1 MFGFLKAKVASF
13 FNYFSSKIAGFF
25 GSNRVVDESF
35 FNELEE
41 VLISA
46 DVGSRKSREFVELLK
61 AEAQAGA
68 DSAALKQSLQRLMRA
83 NLEKFPAAEN
93 APKIVLVVG
102 INGAGKTSFIGKYA
116 KRLTDHG
123 KRVLIVAADT
133 FRAAAVD
140 QLAEWA
146 ARSGAEFFDGQGR
159 QDPAAVVFDGC
170 RMFAKQGYDH
180 VVIDTAGRVQSKE
193 HLMRELE
200 KIRKVITKAVPD
212 EHHVSTWIV
221 IDGTL
226 GQNSLEQAMLFN
238 EAAVLNGIVLTKLDS
253 SARGG
258 IVFAICDALKIPVVY
273 MSHGESIADISLFS
287 SDSYVRG
294 IFDA

>member
-25 GSNRVVDESF
+25 ASSRAVDDIY
-35 FNELEE
+35 FNELED
-41 VLISA
+41 VLIGA
-46 DVGSRKSREFVELLK
+46 DVGSAKSKEFVDQLRL
-61 AEAQAGA
+61 EAQAGA
-68 DSAALKQSLQRLMRA
+68 TSAQLKDSLQRLMRA
-83 NLEKFPAAEN
+83 NLEKFPVAET

-116 KRLTDHG
+116 KCLMGQG

-146 ARSGAEFFDGQGR
+146 TRSGAEFFDGQGR

-170 RMFAKQGYDH
+170 KKFVKENFDH
-180 VVIDTAGRVQSKE
+180 VIIDTAGRVQSKE

-200 KIRKVITKAVPD
+200 KVHKVIAKAAPD
-212 EHHVSTWIV
+212 HAAATWIV

-238 EAAVLNGIVLTKLDS
+238 DAAVLSGIVLTKLDS

-273 MSHGESIADISLFS
+273 MSHGESINDILLFS
-287 SDSYVRG
+287 PDSYVRG

>member
-13 FNYFSSKIAGFF
+13 FNYFSSKVALFF
-25 GSNRVVDESF
+25 GSNRVIDDTYFS
-35 FNELEE
+35 ELED
-41 VLISA
+41 VLIGA
-46 DVGSRKSREFVELLK
+46 DVGSKKSKEFVDQLRL
-61 AEAQAGA
+61 EAQAGA
-68 DSAALKQSLQRLMRA
+68 TSLQLKDSLQRLMRA
-83 NLEKFPAAEN
+83 NLEKFPAAEA

-116 KRLTDHG
+116 KRLTDQG

-140 QLAEWA
+140 QLALWA
-146 ARSGAEFFDGQGR
+146 ERSQAQFFDGQGR

-170 RMFAKQGYDH
+170 KMFVQQAFDH
-180 VVIDTAGRVQSKE
+180 VIIDTAGRVQSKE

-200 KIRKVITKAVPD
+200 KIHKVIAKAAP
-212 EHHVSTWIV
+212 EHSTSTWIV
-221 IDGTL
+221 IDATL
-226 GQNSLEQAMLFN
+226 GQNSLEQALLFN
-238 EAAVLNGIVLTKLDS
+238 DAAVLKGIVLTKLDS

-258 IVFAICDALKIPVVY
+258 IVFAICDALSIPVVY
-273 MSHGESIADISLFS
+273 MSHGESINDISLFS

>member
-13 FNYFSSKIAGFF
+13 FNYFSSKIASFF
-25 GSNRVVDESF
+25 GSNRRVDDSF
-35 FNELEE
+35 FSDLED
-41 VLISA
+41 VLIGA
-46 DVGSRKSREFVELLK
+46 DVGSQKSREFVELLK
-61 AEAQAGA
+61 KEALSGA
-68 DSAALKQSLQRLMRA
+68 TSADLKVCLQGLMRE
-83 NLEKFPAAEN
+83 NLEKFPLAESL
-93 APKIVLVVG
+93 PKIVLVVG

-116 KRLTDHG
+116 KRLTDLG
-123 KRVLIVAADT
+123 KKVLIVAADT

-146 ARSGAEFFDGQGR
+146 DRSGADFFDGQGR

-170 RMFAKQGYDH
+170 RKFVKDSFDH

-193 HLMRELE
+193 HLMRELH
-200 KIRKVITKAVPD
+200 KIHKVIEKAAPGVGL
-212 EHHVSTWIV
+212 STWIV

-226 GQNSLEQAMLFN
+226 GQNSLEQAKIFN
-238 EAAVLNGIVLTKLDS
+238 EAVQLNGIILTKLDS

-258 IVFAICDALKIPVVY
+258 IVFAISDALKIPVVY